1 MKILFEIGMEELP
14 ARFLVPSLQ
23 DLKNIMEKKLTDNRI
38 KFGSIKTFG
47 TPRRLVVL
55 VEQLSEKAEN
65 LDSLNIGPAKNIA
78 FTENGEV
85 SRAGLGF
92 LKSQGVEATSFEVVE
107 TPKGEYIAV
116 KKYEIGRLTKD
127 IVPEILKDV
136 VLSLTFPK
144 SMKWGEKKLKFAR
157 PIQWFLALLDD
168 EVVEFEIEGI
178 KSGRKSCGHRFF
190 GEHFT
195 VDSISDYFEK
205 IRKNNVII
213 DILERK
219 NLIKKLIEEKCNV
232 EGEYGLIEEELL
244 DEVTNLVEYP
254 YPIVGEFNSEFL
266 EVPQEVLIISMQV
279 HQRYFPI
286 LNKEG
291 ELQPKFIVVRN
302 GIDYS
307 EQVKVGNEKVISA
320 RLADA
325 RFFYNEDRK
334 VPLSKNIEKLKTVV
348 YQKNLGT
355 IYEKIQRMKK
365 IANVIIEAIEIEKS
379 NVTIMNL
386 SDKREDIMRTIE
398 LSKADLVSNMI
409 GEKEFTKLQ
418 GFMGEEYA
426 IKSGEK
432 REVAL
437 GIKEHYYPR
446 YTGDI
451 CPSGVEGTI
460 TGLADRLDTLVGCFS
475 VGVIP
480 TGSKDPF
487 ALRRASIGVVNII
500 LNSGL
505 DLSITNIVEK
515 TLDVLSETIVLNKN
529 KDEIYKEVIEFFK
542 QRIIN
547 IFMELGYR
555 RDIISA
561 VLSIEINS
569 IVDIKNRVEALQS
582 ISKEIDFDKLL
593 SLLKR
598 IGNISKSKSEITI
611 LNEKLLVLEVE
622 KELWL
627 FTKEF
632 EKNSEI
638 ILENKDYKE
647 YLKKIILGIKLIDK
661 YFTEVMVMDE
671 NIEIKENRLLQMAI
685 LNKLFN
691 KIAIIE
697 EIEN

>member
-1 MKILFEIGMEELP
+1 MKLLFEIGMEELP
-14 ARFLVPSLQ
+14 ARFLLPVLQ
-23 DLKNIMEKKLTDNRI
+23 DLKNIMEKKLTDSRI
-38 KFGSIKTFG
+38 KFGTIKTFG
-47 TPRRLVVL
+47 TPRRLILL
-55 VEQLSEKAEN
+55 VEELSEKEED

-78 FTENGEV
+78 FTDTGEV

-92 LKSQGVEATSFEVVE
+92 LSSQGVDSTSFEVVE
-107 TPKGEYIAV
+107 TSKGEYIAV
-116 KKYEIGRLTKD
+116 KKFEKGRLTKEV
-127 IVPEILKDV
+127 IPAILKDI

-144 SMKWGEKKLKFAR
+144 SMKWGNKKIKFAR
-157 PIQWFLALLDD
+157 PIQWFLALLND
-168 EVVEFEIEGI
+168 EIVEFEIEGI
-178 KSGRKSCGHRFF
+178 KSDRKSHGHRFF
-190 GEHFT
+190 GEEFT
-195 VDSISDYFEK
+195 ANSIPEYFEK

-219 NLIKKLIEEKCNV
+219 NLIKSLIEEKCNSQ
-232 EGEYGLIEEELL
+232 GEYGHIEEELL

-254 YPIVGEFNSEFL
+254 YPIVGGFNEEFL
-266 EVPQEVLIISMQV
+266 EVPQEVLIITMQV

-291 ELQPKFIVVRN
+291 QLQPKFIVVRN
-302 GIDYS
+302 GVDYS
-307 EQVKVGNEKVISA
+307 EEVKRGNEKVISA

-325 RFFYNEDRK
+325 RFFYNEDIK
-334 VPLSKNIEKLKTVV
+334 VPLYENLEKLKTVV
-348 YQKNLGT
+348 YQKKLGT
-355 IYEKIQRMKK
+355 IYEKVQRMKK
-365 IANVIIEAIEIEKS
+365 IASSIMDAIEVEKS
-379 NVTIMNL
+379 NSLIMNFTN
-386 SDKREDIMRTIE
+386 KREDIMRTIE

-446 YTGDI
+446 YTGDS
-451 CPSGVEGTI
+451 CPTGIEGTI
-460 TGLADRLDTLVGCFS
+460 TALADRIDTLVGCFS

-500 LNSGL
+500 LNSGINF
-505 DLSITNIVEK
+505 SIAEVIMK
-515 TLDVLSETIVLNKN
+515 TLDILSETITLNKN
-529 KDEIYKEVIEFFK
+529 KDEIYTEVVEFFR

-547 IFMELGYR
+547 ILAESGYR
-555 RDIISA
+555 KDIIGA
-561 VLSIEINS
+561 VLSVESSS
-569 IVDIKNRVEALQS
+569 IIDVKNRVEALQN
-582 ISKEIDFDKLL
+582 ISENADFEKLL
-593 SLLKR
+593 SVLKR
-598 IGNISKSKSEITI
+598 VGNISKNKNELVV
-611 LNEKLLVLEVE
+611 LNEKLLILEVE

-627 FTKEF
+627 FTEKFGKDF
-632 EKNSEI
+632 EGVLEKKNY
-638 ILENKDYKE
+638 NE
-647 YLKKIILGIKLIDK
+647 YLNKIILGIELIDR

-671 NIEIKENRLLQMAI
+671 NIEVRENRLFQMSA

>member
-1 MKILFEIGMEELP
+1 MKLLFEIGMEELP
-14 ARFLVPSLQ
+14 ARFLLPVLQ
-23 DLKNIMEKKLTDNRI
+23 DLKNIMGKKLADSRI

-47 TPRRLVVL
+47 TPRRLILL
-55 VEQLSEKAEN
+55 VEELSEKEED

-78 FTENGEV
+78 FTDTGEV

-92 LKSQGVEATSFEVVE
+92 LSSQGVDSTSFEVVE
-107 TPKGEYIAV
+107 TSKGEYIAV
-116 KKYEIGRLTKD
+116 KKYEKGRLTKEV
-127 IVPEILKDV
+127 IPAILKDII
-136 VLSLTFPK
+136 LSLTFPK
-144 SMKWGEKKLKFAR
+144 SMKWGNKKIKFAR
-157 PIQWFLALLDD
+157 PIQWFLALLND
-168 EVVEFEIEGI
+168 EIVEFEIEGI
-178 KSGRKSCGHRFF
+178 KSDRKSHGHRFF
-190 GEHFT
+190 GEEFIAN
-195 VDSISDYFEK
+195 SIPDYFEK

-219 NLIKKLIEEKCNV
+219 NLIKSLIEEKCNSQ
-232 EGEYGLIEEELL
+232 GEYGHIEEELL

-254 YPIVGEFNSEFL
+254 YPIVGGFNEEFL
-266 EVPQEVLIISMQV
+266 EVPQEVLIITMQV

-291 ELQPKFIVVRN
+291 QLQPKFIVVRN
-302 GIDYS
+302 GVDYS
-307 EQVKVGNEKVISA
+307 EEVKRGNEKVISA

-325 RFFYNEDRK
+325 RFFYNEDIK
-334 VPLSKNIEKLKTVV
+334 VPLYENLEKLKTVV
-348 YQKNLGT
+348 YQKKLGT
-355 IYEKIQRMKK
+355 IYEKVQRMKK
-365 IANVIIEAIEIEKS
+365 IASSIMDAIEVEKS
-379 NVTIMNL
+379 NSLIMNFTN
-386 SDKREDIMRTIE
+386 KREDIMRTIE

-437 GIKEHYYPR
+437 GIKEHYYPK
-446 YTGDI
+446 YTGDS
-451 CPSGVEGTI
+451 CPTGIEGTI
-460 TGLADRLDTLVGCFS
+460 TALADRIDTLVGCFS

-500 LNSGL
+500 LNSGINF
-505 DLSITNIVEK
+505 SIAEVIMK
-515 TLDVLSETIVLNKN
+515 TLDILSETITLNKN
-529 KDEIYKEVIEFFK
+529 KDEIYTEVIEFFR

-547 IFMELGYR
+547 ILAESGYR
-555 RDIISA
+555 KDIIGA
-561 VLSIEINS
+561 VLSVESSS
-569 IVDIKNRVEALQS
+569 IIDVKNRVEALQN
-582 ISKEIDFDKLL
+582 ISENANFEKLL
-593 SLLKR
+593 SVLKR
-598 IGNISKSKSEITI
+598 VGNISKNKNELVV
-611 LNEKLLVLEVE
+611 LNEKILILEVE

-627 FTKEF
+627 FTEKFGKDF
-632 EKNSEI
+632 EGVLEKKNY
-638 ILENKDYKE
+638 NE
-647 YLKKIILGIKLIDK
+647 YLNEIILGIDLIDR

-671 NIEIKENRLLQMAI
+671 NIEIRENRLFQMSA

>member
-1 MKILFEIGMEELP
+1 MKLLFEIGLEELP
-14 ARFLVPSLQ
+14 ARFLLPVLQ
-23 DLKNIMEKKLTDNRI
+23 DLKNIMGKKLTDSRI

-47 TPRRLVVL
+47 TPRRLILL
-55 VEQLSEKAEN
+55 VEELSEKEED

-78 FTENGEV
+78 FTDTGEV

-92 LKSQGVEATSFEVVE
+92 LSSQGVDSTSFEVVE
-107 TPKGEYIAV
+107 TSKGEYIAV
-116 KKYEIGRLTKD
+116 KKYEKGRLTKEV
-127 IVPEILKDV
+127 IPAILKDII
-136 VLSLTFPK
+136 LSLTFPK
-144 SMKWGEKKLKFAR
+144 SMKWGNKKIKFAR
-157 PIQWFLALLDD
+157 PIQWFLALLND
-168 EVVEFEIEGI
+168 EIVEFEIEGI
-178 KSGRKSCGHRFF
+178 KSDRKSHGHRFF
-190 GEHFT
+190 GEEFIAN
-195 VDSISDYFEK
+195 SIPDYFEK

-219 NLIKKLIEEKCNV
+219 NLIKSLIEEKCNSQ
-232 EGEYGLIEEELL
+232 GEYGHIEEELL

-254 YPIVGEFNSEFL
+254 YPIVGGFNEEFL
-266 EVPQEVLIISMQV
+266 EVPQEVLIITMQV

-291 ELQPKFIVVRN
+291 QLQPKFIVVRN
-302 GIDYS
+302 GVDYS
-307 EQVKVGNEKVISA
+307 EEVKRGNEKVISA

-325 RFFYNEDRK
+325 RFFYNEDIK
-334 VPLSKNIEKLKTVV
+334 VPLYENLEKLKTVV
-348 YQKNLGT
+348 YQKKLGT
-355 IYEKIQRMKK
+355 IYEKVQRMKK
-365 IANVIIEAIEIEKS
+365 IASSIMDAIEVEKS
-379 NVTIMNL
+379 NSLIMNFTN
-386 SDKREDIMRTIE
+386 KREDIMRTIE

-437 GIKEHYYPR
+437 GIKEHYYPK
-446 YTGDI
+446 YTGDS
-451 CPSGVEGTI
+451 CPTGIEGTI
-460 TGLADRLDTLVGCFS
+460 TALADRIDTLVGCFS

-500 LNSGL
+500 LNSGINF
-505 DLSITNIVEK
+505 SIVEVIMK
-515 TLDVLSETIVLNKN
+515 TLDILSETITLNKN
-529 KDEIYKEVIEFFK
+529 KNEIYTEVIEFFR

-547 IFMELGYR
+547 ILAESGYR
-555 RDIISA
+555 KDIIGA
-561 VLSIEINS
+561 VLSVESSS
-569 IVDIKNRVEALQS
+569 IIDVKNRVEALQN
-582 ISKEIDFDKLL
+582 ISENADFEKLL
-593 SLLKR
+593 SVLKR
-598 IGNISKSKSEITI
+598 VGNISKNKNELVV
-611 LNEKLLVLEVE
+611 LNEKLLILEVE

-627 FTKEF
+627 FTEKFGKDF
-632 EKNSEI
+632 EGVLEKKNY
-638 ILENKDYKE
+638 NE
-647 YLKKIILGIKLIDK
+647 YLNKIILGIELIDR

-671 NIEIKENRLLQMAI
+671 NIEVRENRLFQMSA

>member
-1 MKILFEIGMEELP
+1 MKLLFEIGMEELP
-14 ARFLVPSLQ
+14 ARFLLPVLQ
-23 DLKNIMEKKLTDNRI
+23 DLKNIMEKKLTDSRI
-38 KFGSIKTFG
+38 KFGTIKTFG
-47 TPRRLVVL
+47 TPRRLILL
-55 VEQLSEKAEN
+55 VEELSEKEED

-78 FTENGEV
+78 FTDTGEV

-92 LKSQGVEATSFEVVE
+92 LSSQGVDSTSFEVVE
-107 TPKGEYIAV
+107 TSKGEYIAV
-116 KKYEIGRLTKD
+116 KKFEKGRLTKEV
-127 IVPEILKDV
+127 IPAILKDI

-144 SMKWGEKKLKFAR
+144 SMKWGNKKIKFAR
-157 PIQWFLALLDD
+157 PIQWFLALLND
-168 EVVEFEIEGI
+168 EIVEFEIEGI
-178 KSGRKSCGHRFF
+178 KSDRKSHGHRFF
-190 GEHFT
+190 GEEFT
-195 VDSISDYFEK
+195 ANSIPEYFEK

-219 NLIKKLIEEKCNV
+219 NLIKSLIEEKCNSQ
-232 EGEYGLIEEELL
+232 GEYGHIEEELL

-254 YPIVGEFNSEFL
+254 YPIVGGFNEEFL
-266 EVPQEVLIISMQV
+266 EVPQEVLIITMQV

-291 ELQPKFIVVRN
+291 QLQPKFIVVRN
-302 GIDYS
+302 GVDYS
-307 EQVKVGNEKVISA
+307 EEVKRGNEKVISA

-325 RFFYNEDRK
+325 RFFYNEDIK
-334 VPLSKNIEKLKTVV
+334 VPLYENLEKLKTVV
-348 YQKNLGT
+348 YQKKLGT
-355 IYEKIQRMKK
+355 IYEKVQRMKK
-365 IANVIIEAIEIEKS
+365 IASSIMDAIEVEKS
-379 NVTIMNL
+379 NSLIMNFTN
-386 SDKREDIMRTIE
+386 KREDIMRTIE

-446 YTGDI
+446 YTGDS
-451 CPSGVEGTI
+451 CPTGIEGTI
-460 TGLADRLDTLVGCFS
+460 TALADRIDTLVGCFS

-500 LNSGL
+500 LNSGINF
-505 DLSITNIVEK
+505 SIAEVIMK
-515 TLDVLSETIVLNKN
+515 TLDILSETITLNKN
-529 KDEIYKEVIEFFK
+529 KDEIYTEVIEFFR

-547 IFMELGYR
+547 ILAESGYR
-555 RDIISA
+555 KDIIGA
-561 VLSIEINS
+561 VLSVESSS
-569 IVDIKNRVEALQS
+569 IIDVKNRVEALQN
-582 ISKEIDFDKLL
+582 ISENADFEKLL
-593 SLLKR
+593 SVLKR
-598 IGNISKSKSEITI
+598 VGNISKNKNELVV
-611 LNEKLLVLEVE
+611 LNEKLLILEVE

-627 FTKEF
+627 FTEKFGKDF
-632 EKNSEI
+632 EGVLEKKNY
-638 ILENKDYKE
+638 NE
-647 YLKKIILGIKLIDK
+647 YLNKIILGIELIDR

-671 NIEIKENRLLQMAI
+671 NIEVRENRLFQMSA

>member
-1 MKILFEIGMEELP
+1 MKLLFEIGMEELP
-14 ARFLVPSLQ
+14 ARFLLPVLQ
-23 DLKNIMEKKLTDNRI
+23 DLKNIMEKKLTDSRI
-38 KFGSIKTFG
+38 KFGTIKTFG
-47 TPRRLVVL
+47 TPRRLILL
-55 VEQLSEKAEN
+55 VEELSEKEED

-78 FTENGEV
+78 FTDTGEV

-92 LKSQGVEATSFEVVE
+92 LSSQGVDSTSFEVVE
-107 TPKGEYIAV
+107 TSKGEYIAV
-116 KKYEIGRLTKD
+116 KKFEKGRLTKEV
-127 IVPEILKDV
+127 IPAILKDI

-144 SMKWGEKKLKFAR
+144 SMKWGNKKIKFAR
-157 PIQWFLALLDD
+157 PIQWFLALLND
-168 EVVEFEIEGI
+168 EIVEFEIEGI
-178 KSGRKSCGHRFF
+178 KSDRKSHGHRFF
-190 GEHFT
+190 GEEFT
-195 VDSISDYFEK
+195 ANSIPEYFEK

-219 NLIKKLIEEKCNV
+219 NLIKSLIEEKCNSQ
-232 EGEYGLIEEELL
+232 GEYGHIEEELL

-254 YPIVGEFNSEFL
+254 YPIVGGFNEEFL
-266 EVPQEVLIISMQV
+266 EVPQEVLIITMQV

-291 ELQPKFIVVRN
+291 QLQPKFIVVRN
-302 GIDYS
+302 GVDYS
-307 EQVKVGNEKVISA
+307 EEVKRGNEKVISA

-334 VPLSKNIEKLKTVV
+334 VPLYENLEKLKTVV
-348 YQKNLGT
+348 YQKKLGT
-355 IYEKIQRMKK
+355 IYEKVQRMKK
-365 IANVIIEAIEIEKS
+365 IASSIMDAIEVEKS
-379 NVTIMNL
+379 NSLIMNFTN
-386 SDKREDIMRTIE
+386 KREDIMRTIE

-446 YTGDI
+446 YTGDS
-451 CPSGVEGTI
+451 CPTGIEGTI
-460 TGLADRLDTLVGCFS
+460 TALADRIDTLVGCFS

-500 LNSGL
+500 LNSGINF
-505 DLSITNIVEK
+505 SIAEVIMK
-515 TLDVLSETIVLNKN
+515 TLDILSETITLNKN
-529 KDEIYKEVIEFFK
+529 KDEIYTEVIEFFR

-547 IFMELGYR
+547 ILAESGYR
-555 RDIISA
+555 KDIIGA
-561 VLSIEINS
+561 VLSVESSS
-569 IVDIKNRVEALQS
+569 IIDVKNRVEALQN
-582 ISKEIDFDKLL
+582 ISENADFEKLL
-593 SLLKR
+593 SVLKR
-598 IGNISKSKSEITI
+598 VGNISKNKNELVV
-611 LNEKLLVLEVE
+611 LNEKLLILEVE

-627 FTKEF
+627 FTEKFGKDF
-632 EKNSEI
+632 EGVLEKKNY
-638 ILENKDYKE
+638 NE
-647 YLKKIILGIKLIDK
+647 YLNKIILGIELIDR

-671 NIEIKENRLLQMAI
+671 NIEVRENRLFQMSA

>member
-1 MKILFEIGMEELP
+1 MKLLFEIGMEELP
-14 ARFLVPSLQ
+14 ARFLLPVLQ
-23 DLKNIMEKKLTDNRI
+23 DLKNIMEKKLTDSRI
-38 KFGSIKTFG
+38 KFGTIKTFG
-47 TPRRLVVL
+47 TPRRLILL
-55 VEQLSEKAEN
+55 VEELSEKEED

-78 FTENGEV
+78 FTDTGEV

-92 LKSQGVEATSFEVVE
+92 LSSQGMDSTSFEVVE
-107 TPKGEYIAV
+107 TSKGEYIAV
-116 KKYEIGRLTKD
+116 KKFEKGRLTKEV
-127 IVPEILKDV
+127 IPAILKDI

-144 SMKWGEKKLKFAR
+144 SMKWGNKKIKFAR
-157 PIQWFLALLDD
+157 PIQWFLALLND
-168 EVVEFEIEGI
+168 EIVEFEIEGI
-178 KSGRKSCGHRFF
+178 KSDRKSHGHRFF
-190 GEHFT
+190 GEEFIAN
-195 VDSISDYFEK
+195 SIPEYFEK

-219 NLIKKLIEEKCNV
+219 NLIKSLIEEKCNSQ
-232 EGEYGLIEEELL
+232 GEYGHIEEELL

-254 YPIVGEFNSEFL
+254 YPIVGGFNEEFL
-266 EVPQEVLIISMQV
+266 EVPQEVLIITMQV

-291 ELQPKFIVVRN
+291 QLQPKFIVVRN
-302 GIDYS
+302 GVDYS
-307 EQVKVGNEKVISA
+307 EEVKRGNEKVISA

-325 RFFYNEDRK
+325 RFFYNEDIK
-334 VPLSKNIEKLKTVV
+334 VPLYENLEKLKTVV
-348 YQKNLGT
+348 YQKKLGT
-355 IYEKIQRMKK
+355 IYEKVQRMKK
-365 IANVIIEAIEIEKS
+365 IASSIMDAIEVEKS
-379 NVTIMNL
+379 NSLIMNFTN
-386 SDKREDIMRTIE
+386 KREDIMRTIE

-446 YTGDI
+446 YTGDS
-451 CPSGVEGTI
+451 CPTGIEGTI
-460 TGLADRLDTLVGCFS
+460 TALADRIDTLVGCFS

-500 LNSGL
+500 LNSGINF
-505 DLSITNIVEK
+505 SIAEVIMK
-515 TLDVLSETIVLNKN
+515 TLDILSETITLNKN
-529 KDEIYKEVIEFFK
+529 KDEIYTEVIEFFR

-547 IFMELGYR
+547 ILAESGYR
-555 RDIISA
+555 KDIIGA
-561 VLSIEINS
+561 VLSVESSS
-569 IVDIKNRVEALQS
+569 IIDVKNRVEALQN
-582 ISKEIDFDKLL
+582 ISENADFEKLL
-593 SLLKR
+593 SVLKR
-598 IGNISKSKSEITI
+598 VGNISKNKNELVV
-611 LNEKLLVLEVE
+611 LNEKLLILEVE

-627 FTKEF
+627 FTEKFGKDF
-632 EKNSEI
+632 EGVLEKKNY
-638 ILENKDYKE
+638 NE
-647 YLKKIILGIKLIDK
+647 YLNKIILGIELIDR

-671 NIEIKENRLLQMAI
+671 NIEVRENRLFQMSA

>member
-1 MKILFEIGMEELP
+1 MKLLFEIGMEELP
-14 ARFLVPSLQ
+14 ARFLLPVLQ
-23 DLKNIMEKKLTDNRI
+23 DLKNIMEKKLTDSRI
-38 KFGSIKTFG
+38 KFGTIKTFG
-47 TPRRLVVL
+47 TPRRLILL
-55 VEQLSEKAEN
+55 VEELSEKEED

-78 FTENGEV
+78 FTDTGEV

-92 LKSQGVEATSFEVVE
+92 LSSQGVDSTSFEVVE
-107 TPKGEYIAV
+107 TSKGEYIAV
-116 KKYEIGRLTKD
+116 KKFEKGRLTKEV
-127 IVPEILKDV
+127 IPAILKDI

-144 SMKWGEKKLKFAR
+144 SMKWGNKKIKFAR
-157 PIQWFLALLDD
+157 PIQWFLALLND
-168 EVVEFEIEGI
+168 EIVEFEIEGI
-178 KSGRKSCGHRFF
+178 KSDRKSHGHRFF
-190 GEHFT
+190 GEEFT
-195 VDSISDYFEK
+195 VNSIPEYFEK

-219 NLIKKLIEEKCNV
+219 NLIKSLIEEKCNFQ
-232 EGEYGLIEEELL
+232 GEYGHIEEELL

-254 YPIVGEFNSEFL
+254 YPIVGGFNEEFL
-266 EVPQEVLIISMQV
+266 EVPQEVLIITMQV

-291 ELQPKFIVVRN
+291 QLQPKFIVVRN
-302 GIDYS
+302 GVDYS
-307 EQVKVGNEKVISA
+307 EEVKRGNEKVISA

-325 RFFYNEDRK
+325 RFFYNEDIK
-334 VPLSKNIEKLKTVV
+334 VPLYENLEKLKTVV
-348 YQKNLGT
+348 YQKKLGT
-355 IYEKIQRMKK
+355 IYEKVQRMKK
-365 IANVIIEAIEIEKS
+365 IASSIMDAIEVEKS
-379 NVTIMNL
+379 NSLIMNFTN
-386 SDKREDIMRTIE
+386 KREDIMRTIE

-437 GIKEHYYPR
+437 GIKEHYYPK
-446 YTGDI
+446 YTGDS
-451 CPSGVEGTI
+451 CPTGIEGTI
-460 TGLADRLDTLVGCFS
+460 TALADRIDTLVGCFS

-500 LNSGL
+500 LNSGINF
-505 DLSITNIVEK
+505 SIAEVIMK
-515 TLDVLSETIVLNKN
+515 TLDILSETITLNKN
-529 KDEIYKEVIEFFK
+529 KDEIYTEVIEFFR

-547 IFMELGYR
+547 ILAESGYR
-555 RDIISA
+555 KDIIGA
-561 VLSIEINS
+561 VLSVESSS
-569 IVDIKNRVEALQS
+569 IIDVKNRVEALQN
-582 ISKEIDFDKLL
+582 ISENADFEKLL
-593 SLLKR
+593 SVLKR
-598 IGNISKSKSEITI
+598 VGNISKNKNELVV
-611 LNEKLLVLEVE
+611 LNEKLLILDVE

-627 FTKEF
+627 FTEKFGKDF
-632 EKNSEI
+632 EGVLEKKNY
-638 ILENKDYKE
+638 NE
-647 YLKKIILGIKLIDK
+647 YLNKIILGIELIDR

-671 NIEIKENRLLQMAI
+671 NIEVRENRLFQMSA

>member
-1 MKILFEIGMEELP
+1 MKLLFEIGMEELP
-14 ARFLVPSLQ
+14 ARFLLPVLQ
-23 DLKNIMEKKLTDNRI
+23 DLKNIMEKKLTDSRI
-38 KFGSIKTFG
+38 KFGTIKTFG
-47 TPRRLVVL
+47 TPRRLILL
-55 VEQLSEKAEN
+55 VEELSEKEED

-78 FTENGEV
+78 FTDTGEV

-92 LKSQGVEATSFEVVE
+92 LSSQGMDSTSFEVVE
-107 TPKGEYIAV
+107 TSKGEYIAV
-116 KKYEIGRLTKD
+116 KKFEKGRLTKEV
-127 IVPEILKDV
+127 IPAILKDI

-144 SMKWGEKKLKFAR
+144 SMKWGNKKIKFAR
-157 PIQWFLALLDD
+157 PIQWFLALLND
-168 EVVEFEIEGI
+168 EIVEFEIEGI
-178 KSGRKSCGHRFF
+178 KSDRKSHGHRFF
-190 GEHFT
+190 GEEFIAN
-195 VDSISDYFEK
+195 SIPEYFEK

-219 NLIKKLIEEKCNV
+219 NLIKSLIEEKCNSQ
-232 EGEYGLIEEELL
+232 GEYGHIEEELL

-254 YPIVGEFNSEFL
+254 YPIVGGFNEEFL
-266 EVPQEVLIISMQV
+266 EVPQEVLIITMQV

-291 ELQPKFIVVRN
+291 QLQPKFIVVRN
-302 GIDYS
+302 GVDYS
-307 EQVKVGNEKVISA
+307 EEVKRGNEKVISA

-325 RFFYNEDRK
+325 RFFYNEDIK
-334 VPLSKNIEKLKTVV
+334 IPLYENLEKLKTVV
-348 YQKNLGT
+348 YQKKLGT
-355 IYEKIQRMKK
+355 IYEKVQRMKK
-365 IANVIIEAIEIEKS
+365 IASSIMDAIEVEKS
-379 NVTIMNL
+379 NSLIMNFTN
-386 SDKREDIMRTIE
+386 KREDIMRTIE

-446 YTGDI
+446 YTGDS
-451 CPSGVEGTI
+451 CPTGIEGTI
-460 TGLADRLDTLVGCFS
+460 TALADRIDTLVGCFS

-500 LNSGL
+500 LNSGINF
-505 DLSITNIVEK
+505 SIAEVIMK
-515 TLDVLSETIVLNKN
+515 TLDILSETITLNKN
-529 KDEIYKEVIEFFK
+529 KNEIYTEVIEFFR

-547 IFMELGYR
+547 ILAESGYR
-555 RDIISA
+555 KDIIGA
-561 VLSIEINS
+561 VLSVESSS
-569 IVDIKNRVEALQS
+569 IIDVKNRVEALQN
-582 ISKEIDFDKLL
+582 ISENADFEKLL
-593 SLLKR
+593 SVLKR
-598 IGNISKSKSEITI
+598 VGNISKNKNELVV
-611 LNEKLLVLEVE
+611 LNEKLLILEVE

-627 FTKEF
+627 FTEKFGKDF
-632 EKNSEI
+632 EGVLEKKNY
-638 ILENKDYKE
+638 NE
-647 YLKKIILGIKLIDK
+647 YLNKIILGIELIDR

-671 NIEIKENRLLQMAI
+671 NIEVRENRLFQMSA

>member
-1 MKILFEIGMEELP
+1 MKLLFEIGLEELP
-14 ARFLVPSLQ
+14 ARFLLPVLQ
-23 DLKNIMEKKLTDNRI
+23 GLKNIMGKKLADSRI

-47 TPRRLVVL
+47 TPRRLILL
-55 VEQLSEKAEN
+55 VEELSEKEED

-78 FTENGEV
+78 FTDTGEV

-92 LKSQGVEATSFEVVE
+92 LSSQGVDSTSFEVVE
-107 TPKGEYIAV
+107 TSKGEYIAV
-116 KKYEIGRLTKD
+116 KKYEKGRLTKEV
-127 IVPEILKDV
+127 IPAILKDII
-136 VLSLTFPK
+136 LSLTFPK
-144 SMKWGEKKLKFAR
+144 SMKWGNKKIKFAR
-157 PIQWFLALLDD
+157 PIQWFLALLND
-168 EVVEFEIEGI
+168 EIVEFEIEGI
-178 KSGRKSCGHRFF
+178 KSDRKSHGHRFF
-190 GEHFT
+190 GEEFIAN
-195 VDSISDYFEK
+195 SIPDYFEK

-219 NLIKKLIEEKCNV
+219 NLIKSLIEEKCNSQ
-232 EGEYGLIEEELL
+232 GEYGHIEEELL

-254 YPIVGEFNSEFL
+254 YPIVGGFNEEFL
-266 EVPQEVLIISMQV
+266 EVPQEVLIITMQV

-291 ELQPKFIVVRN
+291 QLQPKFIVVRN
-302 GIDYS
+302 GVDYS
-307 EQVKVGNEKVISA
+307 EEVKRGNEKVISA

-325 RFFYNEDRK
+325 RFFYNEDIK
-334 VPLSKNIEKLKTVV
+334 VPLYENLEKLKTVV
-348 YQKNLGT
+348 YQKKLGT
-355 IYEKIQRMKK
+355 IYEKVQRMKK
-365 IANVIIEAIEIEKS
+365 IASSIMDAIEVEKS
-379 NVTIMNL
+379 NSLIMNFTN
-386 SDKREDIMRTIE
+386 KREDIMRTIE

-437 GIKEHYYPR
+437 GIKEHYYPK
-446 YTGDI
+446 YTGDS
-451 CPSGVEGTI
+451 CPTGIEGTI
-460 TGLADRLDTLVGCFS
+460 TALADRIDTLVGCFS

-500 LNSGL
+500 LNSGINF
-505 DLSITNIVEK
+505 SIAEVIMK
-515 TLDVLSETIVLNKN
+515 TLDILSETITLNKN
-529 KDEIYKEVIEFFK
+529 KDEIYTEVIEFFR

-547 IFMELGYR
+547 ILAESGYR
-555 RDIISA
+555 KDIIGA
-561 VLSIEINS
+561 VLSVESSS
-569 IVDIKNRVEALQS
+569 IIDVKNRVEALQN
-582 ISKEIDFDKLL
+582 ISENANFEKLL
-593 SLLKR
+593 SVLKR
-598 IGNISKSKSEITI
+598 VGNISKNKNELVV
-611 LNEKLLVLEVE
+611 LNEKILILEVE

-627 FTKEF
+627 FTEKFGKDF
-632 EKNSEI
+632 EGVLEKKNY
-638 ILENKDYKE
+638 NE
-647 YLKKIILGIKLIDK
+647 YLNEIILGIDLIDR

-671 NIEIKENRLLQMAI
+671 NIEIRENRLFQMSA